1 MTLLNFYSPPDFEE
15 PILQPGMC
23 VCFGSAFKIPMIVKL
38 EMPNPM
44 PYSSN
49 CDVSGCWKM
58 EDGNNVTFGN
68 RSIRSEEKKDDDFK
82 LETGDLNMQDAEYF
96 A

>member
-1 MTLLNFYSPPDFEE
+1 ML
-15 PILQPGMC
+15 
-23 VCFGSAFKIPMIVKL
+23 
-38 EMPNPM
+38 
-44 PYSSN
+44 
-49 CDVSGCWKM
+49 

-68 RSIRSEEKKDDDFK
+68 RTIRSEEKKDDDFK